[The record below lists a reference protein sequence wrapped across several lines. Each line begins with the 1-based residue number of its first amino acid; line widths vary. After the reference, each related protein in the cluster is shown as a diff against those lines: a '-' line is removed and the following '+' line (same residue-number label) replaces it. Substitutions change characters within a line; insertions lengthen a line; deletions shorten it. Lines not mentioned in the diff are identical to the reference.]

1 MGLVTEM
8 RHLHTTSTSP
18 LGLTR
23 SSVPSSAYKSDPALA
38 HALTPWTLPPLLLPP
53 APPSSPGTI
62 APLTIARSLALSTA
76 AGRFPPYKQD
86 SQVDVL
92 LVESFFLSLRLLCQL
107 GSCPQPLEQFEYI
120 RFRANSGACW
130 AIMHPA
136 SLDLHTGVSRSRLVA
151 ISIN

>member
-92 LVESFFLSLRLLCQL
+92 NHKSMC
-107 GSCPQPLEQFEYI
+107 
-120 RFRANSGACW
+120 
-130 AIMHPA
+130 
-136 SLDLHTGVSRSRLVA
+136 
-151 ISIN
+151 